1 MFVDGEKSTIM
12 FESMGV
18 ETTVNSPDKVEKR
31 DRLFK
36 RINEDEN
43 KKSVKA
49 DLDNLVNVGMNSA
62 RD

>member
-1 MFVDGEKSTIM
+1 MTSKLFAEGEKSTIM

-36 RINEDEN
+36 KINEEQ
-43 KKSVKA
+43 K
-49 DLDNLVNVGMNSA
+49 
-62 RD
+62 